1 VLHRVEHGECSN
13 GRAVTPEFVGMNHVW
28 HVVAHQK
35 LFEEGVCRLGISPIL
50 QEKIQ
55 DRARVVDGPP
65 QPEFFALDLDAHF
78 IQEPPGTPT
87 GFPVPQFFGEERS
100 ELDVP
105 LAQGLVADLDATLLE
120 ELLNITLAQREAMIQ
135 PKSVLD
141 DA

>member
-1 VLHRVEHGECSN
+1 
-13 GRAVTPEFVGMNHVW
+13 MNHVW